1 MELLK
6 LEKGQRVRLNM
17 SFNGA
22 YEVDVIHQTPKR
34 KFTDILAN
42 GVEIRIDTCHVS
54 EILNVED
61 LKRTKKIGCC
71 HEAGEYME
79 GLKKYRCKFCEE
91 LFDADY
97 FF

>member
-42 GVEIRIDTCHVS
+42 GVERRINTGHVS
-54 EILNVED
+54 EILNGED
-61 LKRTKKIGCC
+61 LKRDEKSFCTCPVPRIGIMDTSGYRACRYC
-71 HEAGEYME
+71 
-79 GLKKYRCKFCEE
+79 GLEIK
-91 LFDADY
+91 
-97 FF
+97 